1 MGKIER
7 RAVEWIQEHLTLI
20 FVVAVAISGIL
31 IRFMFRDF
39 ESGDSKAFLLPWWE
53 EIDNNGGIRAL
64 KQQTGNYNMLYQF
77 LIAVMTYLPIKPLYQ
92 YKILSGIF
100 DYLLAAGVG
109 YITYDLT
116 NRNTLKGVLAY
127 TVTLMSPVVIFN
139 SAAWAQCD
147 SIYAFFVIL
156 SLLFLMKGGYRLSFF
171 ALGVAFSFKLQTIF
185 ILPFFIFYYFKEKK
199 FSVLHFLIIPLT
211 MCLTSVPSLI
221 MGRSIG
227 DIFINY
233 AEQVSIYT
241 SLAINYPSIWCVIN
255 EAVSPETLKIPA
267 IIITVVLIGT
277 YMYLWIKSEKGIEK
291 EKMVYQAFILVYTC
305 VFFLP
310 KMHERY
316 GFLYEIFAILIA
328 FINKKTIVLCVVLN
342 MLSLVTYGYYL
353 YGAGYNA
360 RLLAS
365 INGVIYLAYLA
376 ILIPAL
382 YNDKVN

>member
-139 SAAWAQCD
+139 SAAWAD
-147 SIYAFFVIL
+147 R
-156 SLLFLMKGGYRLSFF
+156 K
-171 ALGVAFSFKLQTIF
+171 
-185 ILPFFIFYYFKEKK
+185 
-199 FSVLHFLIIPLT
+199 SV
-211 MCLTSVPSLI
+211 V
-221 MGRSIG
+221 
-227 DIFINY
+227 
-233 AEQVSIYT
+233 
-241 SLAINYPSIWCVIN
+241 
-255 EAVSPETLKIPA
+255 
-267 IIITVVLIGT
+267 
-277 YMYLWIKSEKGIEK
+277 
-291 EKMVYQAFILVYTC
+291 
-305 VFFLP
+305 
-310 KMHERY
+310 
-316 GFLYEIFAILIA
+316 
-328 FINKKTIVLCVVLN
+328 
-342 MLSLVTYGYYL
+342 
-353 YGAGYNA
+353 
-360 RLLAS
+360 
-365 INGVIYLAYLA
+365 
-376 ILIPAL
+376 
-382 YNDKVN
+382 